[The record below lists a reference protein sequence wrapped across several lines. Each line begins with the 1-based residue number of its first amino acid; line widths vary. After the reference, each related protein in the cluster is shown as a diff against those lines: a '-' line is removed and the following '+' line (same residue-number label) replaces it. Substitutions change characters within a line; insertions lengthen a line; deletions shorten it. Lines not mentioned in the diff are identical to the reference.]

1 MQSYVGRDSNAHA
14 ARRLNAPVDRRIST
28 ARTNVIVCLVN
39 ISWSAEKRDDTCSK
53 TVSVLLLP
61 ANNEA
66 ERANGVGD
74 LFRCKFRKRMPAA
87 FFNSARPECTRASR
101 WSRRWKSR
109 SMWRCTRDLADY
121 FANKQRGFLRRV
133 FSSTRLTRIPVLNIL
148 RIDRSAS
155 QRNKQGLYNEKNSD
169 KMHQVSGLCK
179 FSSINRTIE
188 TN

>member
-1 MQSYVGRDSNAHA
+1 MQSYVGRDSKAHA
-14 ARRLNAPVDRRIST
+14 TRRLNAPVDRRISA

-66 ERANGVGD
+66 EERANGVGD

-87 FFNSARPECTRASR
+87 FFNSAGLECTRVSR
-101 WSRRWKSR
+101 WNHRRRRRRRHRCRRRWKSH

-121 FANKQRGFLRRV
+121 ALRTSSGDYCIGSSSLQFAADLNCPVAYFARRRTTLGRRKRSVRYLYTLR
-133 FSSTRLTRIPVLNIL
+133 
-148 RIDRSAS
+148 
-155 QRNKQGLYNEKNSD
+155 KN
-169 KMHQVSGLCK
+169 L
-179 FSSINRTIE
+179 
-188 TN
+188 